1 MSIFL
6 LFVFCLRKISLRIHD
21 QPSAAYVDWLYC
33 KVAIANISIRVLLCS
48 SLRFLAKAPGVA
60 LTLRHR
66 KSPEELEGSSL
77 STVATAPAAV

>member
-1 MSIFL
+1 M
-6 LFVFCLRKISLRIHD
+6 
-21 QPSAAYVDWLYC
+21 DWVYC
-33 KVAIANISIRVLLCS
+33 TVAIANISIRVLLCS

-66 KSPEELEGSSL
+66 KSPEELEGISSL